1 MTIAISPAMA
11 HISCLNRNSYAD
23 PKRSLAIT
31 AEALKIMT
39 SPIKTSIVVT
49 VNIQRSTL
57 TRLAMGRIHFTTD
70 QHISGPVLAVN
81 YGKKITDLVR
91 RGDGPL
97 GAGRAVRGVRLG
109 RAGTPGA
116 PLNIVKRPRSP
127 EP

>member
-1 MTIAISPAMA
+1 MTIAISPAMT

-23 PKRSLAIT
+23 PKSSLAIT

-49 VNIQRSTL
+49 ENIQRSTL
-57 TRLAMGRIHFTTD
+57 TRLAMRRIHFTTD

-91 RGDGPL
+91 KKMKPRNGARGAPPGQDGP
-97 GAGRAVRGVRLG
+97 ACV
-109 RAGTPGA
+109 
-116 PLNIVKRPRSP
+116 
-127 EP
+127 